1 MNPIDRLK
9 HAWDVFSYNDSSR
22 GQAQINQNGSSYSYN
37 PIHGSYRHHN
47 CKNIAASVY
56 NKLAMDASAVSIRH
70 VTVDE
75 NNRFKDYIKSGLDDC
90 LHLEANID
98 QTGRA
103 FLQDII
109 SSMLDEG
116 CVAVVPVETDL
127 DPTLTGSY
135 DVKSMRVG
143 RITQWYPQSVT
154 VELYNEMTGR
164 HEEVT
169 VPKKTTAIIENPL
182 YAVMNRPNSTMQR
195 LLHKLS
201 LMDSMDDEI
210 ASGNLNL
217 LVQLP
222 YAVKSEAKMRQ
233 AEERRKAMEE
243 QLNGAKYG
251 VAYIDGTESV
261 TQLNRPL
268 ENNLLKQVTSLTEQ
282 LYSELGITKEIMNG
296 TAPAEVMNNYYNRT
310 IEPLLSAVV
319 NEFTRKFLTKTAR
332 TRNQSIMFFM
342 DPFKLIPISELPDLA
357 DKFTRNEIMSSN
369 EFRTIIGMKPS
380 SDPAADEL
388 RNKNLSQSKEALA
401 AKAGEKPVEKDEKPQ
416 NEVKEKEE
424 AKADEV

>member
-9 HAWDVFSYNDSSR
+9 HAWDVFSFNDSRR
-22 GQAQINQNGSSYSYN
+22 GQAQTNQNGASYSYN
-37 PIHGSYRHHN
+37 PIHSNYRHHN
-47 CKNIAASVY
+47 SKNIAASVY

-70 VTVDE
+70 VMVDE

-103 FLQDII
+103 FLQDVV

-127 DPTLTGSY
+127 DPTVTGSY

-182 YAVMNRPNSTMQR
+182 YSVMNRPNSTMQR

-222 YAVKSEAKMRQ
+222 YAVKTEAKMRQ

-251 VAYIDGTESV
+251 VAYIDGTENV

-319 NEFTRKFLTKTAR
+319 NEFIRKFLTKTAR

-388 RNKNLSQSKEALA
+388 RNKNLSQSKEMLE

>member
-9 HAWDVFSYNDSSR
+9 HAWDVFSFNDSRR
-22 GQAQINQNGSSYSYN
+22 GQAQTNQNGSSYSYN
-37 PIHGSYRHHN
+37 PIHSSYRHHN
-47 CKNIAASVY
+47 SKNIAASVY

-70 VTVDE
+70 VIVDE
-75 NNRFKDYIKSGLDDC
+75 NKRFKDYVKSGLDDC

-103 FLQDII
+103 FLQDVV

-127 DPTLTGSY
+127 DPTVTGSY

-182 YAVMNRPNSTMQR
+182 YSVMNRPNSTMQR

-222 YAVKSEAKMRQ
+222 YAVKTEAKMRQ

-251 VAYIDGTESV
+251 VAYIDGTENV

-268 ENNLLKQVTSLTEQ
+268 ENNLLKQVTTLTEQ

-319 NEFTRKFLTKTAR
+319 NEFIRKFLTKTAR

-388 RNKNLSQSKEALA
+388 RNKNLSQSAEVLA

>member
-9 HAWDVFSYNDSSR
+9 HAWDVFSFNDSRR
-22 GQAQINQNGSSYSYN
+22 GQAQTNQNGASYSYN
-37 PIHGSYRHHN
+37 PIHSNYRHHN
-47 CKNIAASVY
+47 SKNIAASVY

-70 VTVDE
+70 VMVDE

-103 FLQDII
+103 FLQDVV

-127 DPTLTGSY
+127 DPTVTGSY

-182 YAVMNRPNSTMQR
+182 YSVMNRPNSTMQR

-222 YAVKSEAKMRQ
+222 YAVKTEAKMRQ

-251 VAYIDGTESV
+251 VAYIDGTENV

-319 NEFTRKFLTKTAR
+319 NEFIRKFLTKTAR

-388 RNKNLSQSKEALA
+388 RNKNLSQSKEMLE

-416 NEVKEKEE
+416 NEVEKKEE

>member
-9 HAWDVFSYNDSSR
+9 HAWDVFSFNDSRR
-22 GQAQINQNGSSYSYN
+22 GQAQTNQNGASYSYN
-37 PIHGSYRHHN
+37 PIHSNYRHHN
-47 CKNIAASVY
+47 SKNIAASVY

-70 VTVDE
+70 VMVDE

-103 FLQDII
+103 FLQDVV

-127 DPTLTGSY
+127 DPTVTGSY

-182 YAVMNRPNSTMQR
+182 YSVMNRPNSTMQR

-222 YAVKSEAKMRQ
+222 YAVKTEAKMRQ

-251 VAYIDGTESV
+251 VAYIDGTENV

-319 NEFTRKFLTKTAR
+319 NEFIRKFLTKTAR

-401 AKAGEKPVEKDEKPQ
+401 AKAGEKPVVKDEKPQ

>member
-127 DPTLTGSY
+127 DPTLTG
-135 DVKSMRVG
+135 
-143 RITQWYPQSVT
+143 
-154 VELYNEMTGR
+154 
-164 HEEVT
+164 
-169 VPKKTTAIIENPL
+169 
-182 YAVMNRPNSTMQR
+182 
-195 LLHKLS
+195 
-201 LMDSMDDEI
+201 
-210 ASGNLNL
+210 
-217 LVQLP
+217 
-222 YAVKSEAKMRQ
+222 
-233 AEERRKAMEE
+233 
-243 QLNGAKYG
+243 
-251 VAYIDGTESV
+251 
-261 TQLNRPL
+261 
-268 ENNLLKQVTSLTEQ
+268 
-282 LYSELGITKEIMNG
+282 
-296 TAPAEVMNNYYNRT
+296 
-310 IEPLLSAVV
+310 
-319 NEFTRKFLTKTAR
+319 
-332 TRNQSIMFFM
+332 
-342 DPFKLIPISELPDLA
+342 
-357 DKFTRNEIMSSN
+357 
-369 EFRTIIGMKPS
+369 
-380 SDPAADEL
+380 
-388 RNKNLSQSKEALA
+388 
-401 AKAGEKPVEKDEKPQ
+401 
-416 NEVKEKEE
+416 
-424 AKADEV
+424 